1 MSPSADR
8 PNTDLTPT
16 QLRSS
21 TNPTSTQRR
30 ASLKYIPKWS
40 IDVKALH
47 SILKKVVVMCTPCVP
62 ISLLNRGIA
71 NPCTLLYMP
80 CCSFLSMFID
90 IGLTFVR
97 ATSKPFIL
105 SKIKA
110 HYFESESECNR

>member
-16 QLRSS
+16 ELRSS
-21 TNPTSTQRR
+21 TNPTSTQQR

-47 SILKKVVVMCTPCVP
+47 SILKKVVVVCTPCVP

-90 IGLTFVR
+90 IGLTFVT

>member
-47 SILKKVVVMCTPCVP
+47 SILKKVVVVCTPCVP

-90 IGLTFVR
+90 IGLTFVT

-110 HYFESESECNR
+110 HFESESECNR